1 MSIKKYVESIPV
13 GPLAIVALSGS
24 KQLGEAVDAY
34 IADWRSQ
41 RIEAKESPITS
52 RVILKI
58 LTFLM

>member
-24 KQLGEAVDAY
+24 KLIGEA
-34 IADWRSQ
+34 R
-41 RIEAKESPITS
+41 ELKLKNHLLLS

>member
-24 KQLGEAVDAY
+24 KQLGELTL
-34 IADWRSQ
+34 ILL
-41 RIEAKESPITS
+41 IGEARELKLKNHLLLS

>member
-41 RIEAKESPITS
+41 RIELKNHLLLS